1 MGWQNVQ
8 QLIDL
13 ILFASMD
20 QVVIALLKE
29 SNELTAEFLI
39 EISFLNELF
48 DNFLLRFILLLAL
61 LLSKDASKL
70 RHDV

>member
-1 MGWQNVQ
+1 
-8 QLIDL
+8 
-13 ILFASMD
+13 MD

-29 SNELTAEFLI
+29 SNELTTEFLI
-39 EISFLNELF
+39 EISFLNELL